1 MKCVI
6 FSCAGIMAAVRLPLM
21 SVEQLLNDVRDSD
34 LVCADAI
41 LDALKVKN
49 ERAFVSLK
57 HRGLLC
63 ACSS

>member
-1 MKCVI
+1 
-6 FSCAGIMAAVRLPLM
+6 MAAVRLPLM